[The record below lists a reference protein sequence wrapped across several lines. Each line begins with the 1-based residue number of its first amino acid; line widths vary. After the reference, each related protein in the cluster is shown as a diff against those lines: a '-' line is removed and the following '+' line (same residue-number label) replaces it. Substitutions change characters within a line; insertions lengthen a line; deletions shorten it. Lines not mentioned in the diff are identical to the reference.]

1 MIATEETTT
10 ARRYRGV
17 LCGYCQQPI
26 PLPGIVERLAA
37 ADAESAS
44 ANRKIR
50 SFHVRCRVCEREKT
64 YQTAD
69 ITEFEGSPRT
79 RTRSRGSVF
88 GVGVKM
94 ARAAH
99 V

>member
-1 MIATEETTT
+1 MIATEDTT

-17 LCGYCQQPI
+17 LCGYCRQPI

-44 ANRKIR
+44 ADRKTR

-64 YQTAD
+64 YHTGD
-69 ITEFEGSPRT
+69 ISEFEGSPRA
-79 RTRSRGSVF
+79 RTRSRDSAF
-88 GVGVKM
+88 RVGVKM